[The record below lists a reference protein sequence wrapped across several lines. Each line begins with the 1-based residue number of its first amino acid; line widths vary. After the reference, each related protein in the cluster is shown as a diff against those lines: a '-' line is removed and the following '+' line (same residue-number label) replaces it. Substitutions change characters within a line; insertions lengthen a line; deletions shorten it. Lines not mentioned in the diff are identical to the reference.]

1 MDRSPPLTNRRMSRK
16 VVLLPLLPLLLVT
29 LALSACD
36 FTPEPPQRAEEKPS
50 ELAAP
55 LRAANAE
62 TVELYRVVET
72 YFDQYLALNPIRAT
86 ELGDHRFDDRF
97 GDYLSMSWMADSLG
111 IEQESLEKLQA
122 IDRSQL
128 SGEDLVT
135 YDAFKRQRELSI
147 GGYRYPSEL
156 LAINQFANWPGVFAQ
171 LGSGKGAQPFRTTRD
186 YDSFLARM
194 DGFVVWVDQAI
205 NNLRAGVTKGVVL
218 PRIVVERTL
227 PQLEAFGRFEDPRQ
241 TVFWQPLLNFPA
253 GPSVV
258 DRRRLLQAYD
268 EKLQTRVL
276 PAYRRLH
283 DYLAQEYLPKAR
295 DTVSWS
301 SLPSGDLWYAHLV
314 RYYTSTGMTPE
325 AVHELGL
332 REVARLRANLVGL
345 QGALGIAGEPR
356 VVFDAMR
363 ADPKFQFGDAQSM
376 LAGYGAVRDRVDA
389 RLPALFQ
396 RRPKAVYEIRPIED
410 FRAVA
415 ATAASYSPPS
425 VVGGRAGVFWVN
437 TSELASRRTYAM
449 EATYLNMAVPGR
461 HLQAALAQETPNL
474 PRFRRFGDDA
484 AFVAG
489 WALYAESLGS
499 ELGLYADAHS
509 QFGALDSELR
519 RAAAMV
525 VDTGLHAKGWSRQRA
540 IEYLRANTGSGEAD
554 VAAEV
559 DRYIACPGEA
569 VADKVGQLKI
579 QELRRRA
586 EQRLGERFDAR
597 QFHAQVI
604 GGGALP
610 LSVLERRL
618 DRWIEARP

>member
-1 MDRSPPLTNRRMSRK
+1 MPRNFT
-16 VVLLPLLPLLLVT
+16 LLPLLVGTLVV
-29 LALSACD
+29 SACD
-36 FTPEPPQRAEEKPS
+36 FAPEPPQRAEQQLS

-62 TVELYRVVET
+62 TAELYRIVET

-97 GDYLSMSWMADSLG
+97 GDYLSMSWVADSLG

-122 IDRSQL
+122 IDRQQL
-128 SGEDLVT
+128 AGPDLVT
-135 YDAFKRQRELSI
+135 YEAFKRQRELSI

-156 LAINQFANWPGVFAQ
+156 LAINQFASWPGVFAQ
-171 LGSGKGAQPFRTTRD
+171 LGSGKGAHPFRTTRD
-186 YDSFLARM
+186 YDNFLARM

-218 PRIVVERTL
+218 PTIVVERTL
-227 PQLEAFGRFEDPRQ
+227 PQLEAFGRLDDPRQ

-253 GPSVV
+253 GPSVPE
-258 DRRRLLQAYD
+258 RRRLLQAYD
-268 EKLQTRVL
+268 EKLRTRVL

-301 SLPSGDLWYAHLV
+301 ALPSGDLWYAHLV

-325 AVHELGL
+325 DVHELGL
-332 REVARLRANLVGL
+332 REVARLRGNLVGL
-345 QGALGIAGEPR
+345 QGALGIAGDPR

-363 ADPKFQFGDAQSM
+363 TDPRFQFGSAQSL
-376 LAGYGAVRDRVDA
+376 LASYEALRARVDA
-389 RLPALFQ
+389 RMPALFLRQ
-396 RRPKAVYEIRPIED
+396 PAAVLEIRPIEG

-415 ATAASYSPPS
+415 ATAASYSPP
-425 VVGGRAGVFWVN
+425 GATGAGAGLFYVN
-437 TSELASRRTYAM
+437 TSELASRLSFAID
-449 EATYLNMAVPGR
+449 ATYLNQVVPGR
-461 HLQAALAQETPNL
+461 HYQAALAQETPNL
-474 PRFRRFGDDA
+474 PRYQRYGDDA

-499 ELGLYADAHS
+499 ELGLYADPYS

-519 RAAAMV
+519 RAAALV

-540 IEYLRANTGSGEAD
+540 IDYLRANTASGEAD
-554 VAAEV
+554 IIVEV
-559 DRYIACPGEA
+559 DRYIARPGE
-569 VADKVGQLKI
+569 ADKVGQLKI
-579 QELRRRA
+579 LALRRRA
-586 EQRLGERFDAR
+586 EQRLGERFNVRD
-597 QFHAQVI
+597 FHEQVV
-604 GGGALP
+604 GGGSLP
-610 LSVLERRL
+610 LPVLESRIENWIKSRR
-618 DRWIEARP
+618 